1 MTQTTENFEVGCLE
15 KETTLK
21 GILGNYPSIA
31 IGFSGGVDSAYLCE
45 IAHEVLR
52 DKAEMIIADS
62 PSIPRSE
69 LDEAKQL
76 AKERLWNLTVINT
89 HEFENEKYLVNDGT
103 RCYFCRSEL
112 FDQMTEFADKNGVEV
127 LAYGAMADDAFDP
140 TRLGHVAAQE
150 YKVVA
155 PLQLANLHKDEIRFL
170 SKRRHLSTAEKAS
183 FACLASRFPT
193 GTRVT
198 LEDIRMVEAAEEV
211 LKGLGFHQY
220 RARHHGDMCRIEV
233 DLDDLQRIVDTEMR
247 DRVVSGIRDAGYKQ
261 VVVDLGGYRTGNAA
275 TLPQGLQHNV
285 LDLGT
290 TLR

>member
-1 MTQTTENFEVGCLE
+1 MTQSTENFDATCLE
-15 KETTLK
+15 NEAALK
-21 GILGNYPSIA
+21 GSLESYPSIA

-69 LDEAKQL
+69 LEEAKEL
-76 AKERLWNLTVINT
+76 AAERRWNLTVINT
-89 HEFENEKYLVNDGT
+89 HEFDNEKYLVNDGT

-112 FDQMTEFADKNGVEV
+112 FEQMTEFAEKNKVEV

-150 YKVVA
+150 FKVVA

-170 SKRRHLSTAEKAS
+170 SKRRNLSTAEKAS

-198 LEDIRMVEAAEEV
+198 LEEIRMVEAAEEV
-211 LKGLGFHQY
+211 LKGLAFHQY
-220 RARHHGDMCRIEV
+220 RARHHGDTCRIEV
-233 DLDDLQRIVDTEMR
+233 DLSDLQRIVDPETR
-247 DRVVSGIRDAGYKQ
+247 ARVVAGIQEAGYKN
-261 VVVDLGGYRTGNAA
+261 VVVDLGGYKMGNAA
-275 TLPQGLQHNV
+275 TVPTGLQHNV
-285 LDLGT
+285 LDIGT
-290 TLR
+290 TLG